1 VSFALGQKRCAPR
14 RMSRVKKASIIVAAV
29 AVALLFMGIERAW
42 FAAEPAWRGK
52 TVTEWLDHLVLYED
66 RTTNGVLWVNPRSP
80 EHLARDPALAAI
92 LKIGAKATP
101 ILVKRLQERADWHPA
116 EGLPRR
122 ARLWM
127 EWGWARLHHI
137 AASPP
142 APEGWSRRQRA
153 RKDAAAFGLLA
164 LGKDANAGFGCLME
178 AYAGAP
184 NSLLK

>member
-1 VSFALGQKRCAPR
+1 
-14 RMSRVKKASIIVAAV
+14 MSRVKKASIIVAAV
-29 AVALLFMGIERAW
+29 AVALLFVGIERAW

-52 TVTEWLDHLVLYED
+52 TVTEWLDHFVLYED
-66 RTTNGVLWVNPRSP
+66 RTTNGDVWTILRSP
-80 EHLARDPALAAI
+80 QDPALYPALAAT

-101 ILVKRLQERADWHPA
+101 ILVKRLQERADWDPA
-116 EGLPRR
+116 DGLPRR

-137 AASPP
+137 ASSPP
-142 APEGWSRRQRA
+142 APEGWSRFQRA
-153 RKDAAAFGLLA
+153 RQDGGAFGLLA

-184 NSLLK
+184 KHQSVLEIGRAQV